1 MAMSRDLFGTDGVRG
16 LAGRYPLDQA
26 GAEQIGR
33 AVGTY
38 FAEAGQRIVIGWD
51 PRESSEDL
59 VTALMTG
66 LTAVGVNVTSVGIL
80 PTPGLAYLTRE
91 GQDFVAGVM
100 VTASHNPY
108 EYNGVKVFD
117 ANGDKLTDEI
127 EAKLNSLIE
136 STIAARGSG
145 TASDDATLIQAYEN
159 FLVSSAGGLKLAGL
173 RLAVDSAN
181 GAASG
186 IAERVFDRLGAQVTA
201 LFDDPDGRNINA
213 GCGATDT
220 KALAERV
227 TADKLTLGIALDGDA
242 DRLAFVD
249 DRGRKVNGDQLMYTL
264 AVAGK
269 FDGVVATVMSNFGF
283 EMALREHDIPLE
295 RVDVG
300 DRYVLEGLQRTGFGL
315 GGEQSGH
322 IIFPK
327 LLKTGDGL
335 LAAIQTVRVLSASA
349 KSLAQWR
356 DEVALLP
363 QALVNVELTDKTL
376 LDRPEIQTFI
386 KAQAVVFS
394 GKGRVL
400 VRSSGTEPLA
410 RVMVEAPDAE
420 QAAQEVAAKL
430 QDLLGRQTPG
440 SQSS

>member
-1 MAMSRDLFGTDGVRG
+1 MSRDLFGTDGVRG
-16 LAGRYPLDQA
+16 LAGQYPLDQT
-26 GAEQIGR
+26 GAQQIGR

-38 FAEAGQRIVIGWD
+38 FAKTGERIVIGWD
-51 PRESSEDL
+51 PRESSADL
-59 VTALMTG
+59 VAALTAG
-66 LTAVGVNVTSVGIL
+66 LTAVGVNVTAAGVI

-91 GQDFVAGVM
+91 GRDFVAGVM

-117 ANGDKLTDEI
+117 GNGDKLADKT

-145 TASDDATLIQAYEN
+145 RSSPDDTLIQAYED
-159 FLVSSAGGLKLAGL
+159 FLVASAGGLKLAGL

-186 IAERVFDRLGAQVTA
+186 IAGRVFDRLGAQVTA
-201 LFDDPDGRNINA
+201 LFDKPDGRNINA

-220 KALAERV
+220 KALAEAV
-227 TADKLTLGIALDGDA
+227 IKNKLDLGIAVDGDA

-249 DRGRKVNGDQLMYTL
+249 GQGREVNGDQLMYVL

-283 EMALREHDIPLE
+283 ETALREHDIALE

-300 DRYVLEGLQRTGFGL
+300 DRYVLEGLQRTGFGI

-335 LAAIQTVRVLSASA
+335 LAAVQTLRAVAGSG
-349 KSLAQWR
+349 KNLAQWR
-356 DEVALLP
+356 DEVTLLP
-363 QALVNVELTDKTL
+363 QALVNIKLADKAS
-376 LDRPEIQTFI
+376 LDRPDIRAFI
-386 KAQAVVFS
+386 KEQTDGFS

-400 VRSSGTEPLA
+400 VRPSGTEPLA
-410 RVMVEAPDAE
+410 RVMVEAPDAQE
-420 QAAQEVAAKL
+420 AAQQIAAQL
-430 QDLLGRQTPG
+430 QNLLAGQTSG
-440 SQSS
+440 SQAS